1 MTDNRVDKNNY
12 IPEQLLNSII
22 EFNRTKGSI
31 YYINNFSHEN
41 LFSYYHI
48 MSIMLGPSYTE
59 VHRTDTD
66 LILIKFTV

>member
-1 MTDNRVDKNNY
+1 MKTIIY
-12 IPEQLLNSII
+12 LNSVTKLNKI
-22 EFNRTKGSI
+22 KGSI
-31 YYINNFSHEN
+31 YHTNNFAYEY

-59 VHRTDTD
+59 VHRIDTD